1 MIRLCSAEKF
11 IAAAAL
17 CAQSTSVD
25 CSSAVE
31 AVLQQMMRNMGRALS
46 SAAAGISVSD
56 IDVQMPVDQLNSD
69 ELDELCEILRRSGW
83 CVVRMDRTRLAVRPY
98 DPSAAA
104 PYMTKECMIVNGLWC
119 GSCDCATVFS
129 DCNAAGEHL
138 LHGFVYMCPK
148 CGASVSVHPG
158 TRIPKGSVVT
168 GYVKKLRI
176 KVHKEL
182 DSLWHKEKLIERSD
196 LYKMLAK
203 ELGIPYTECHV
214 GKADQIMCDKMLG
227 AIKRIR
233 SKLLKM

>member
-1 MIRLCSAEKF
+1 MIRLCTAEKF
-11 IAAAAL
+11 ISAAAL

-25 CSSAVE
+25 CSSAVG

-46 SAAAGISVSD
+46 SAATGISVSD
-56 IDVQMPVDQLNSD
+56 IDVQMPVDQLNSN

-98 DPSAAA
+98 DPSVAA

-119 GSCDCATVFS
+119 GTCDCATVFS
-129 DCNAAGEHL
+129 DCSAAGENL

-168 GYVKKLRI
+168 GYVKKLR
-176 KVHKEL
+176 
-182 DSLWHKEKLIERSD
+182 HKEKLIERD
-196 LYKMLAK
+196 VLYKMLAK
-203 ELGIPYTECHV
+203 ELGIPCTECHV